1 MKAQTTALTPESKPN
16 EHRTDVQAYEI
27 AVKEADPSGSAS
39 FTDYERA
46 DMAAFMPASLPVTNA
61 DVIL

>member
-1 MKAQTTALTPESKPN
+1 M
-16 EHRTDVQAYEI
+16 